1 MTAILLGTGLSSC
14 ENSDTAERQVI
25 LTEELP
31 LSISRV
37 DIPDKPASRAA
48 ALDQSKHIGFY
59 RTSDNGY
66 TALNNIE
73 GQYSSGKWTPV
84 SNINLGQNTAKL
96 AVYYPY
102 TAGAGATIPLSAAVF
117 NGDESIF
124 LCAKRFDAT
133 NQSIYGSNSISV
145 ILDHVY
151 TRLKITLAKGTN
163 YNASAKPDWTI
174 LKVQNAGMKSNGTY
188 NPLTDTYPATS
199 GNNYYEV
206 SGMTGKQ
213 LGDSPAV
220 DLRLIPCTLSGNL
233 EITITV
239 GGKAMSVSTA
249 KIPDGKLERGK
260 QYNLTITVD
269 PTSLAISSISTLD
282 WTSSTVSGDYE
293 TN

>member
-1 MTAILLGTGLSSC
+1 MAAILLGTGLLSC

-31 LSISRV
+31 LVISRV
-37 DIPDKPASRAA
+37 DIPDKPATRA
-48 ALDQSKHIGFY
+48 ALDQTKHIGFY
-59 RTSDNGY
+59 RTNE
-66 TALNNIE
+66 NNYSAINNME
-73 GQYSSGKWTPV
+73 GQYSAGKWKPV
-84 SNINLGQNTAKL
+84 SGTINLGQNTAKL

-102 TAGAGATIPLSAAVF
+102 DSSYGATMALSAAVF
-117 NGDESIF
+117 DGDESIF

-133 NQSIYGSNSISV
+133 NQSIYGANSISV

-174 LKVQNAGMKSNGTY
+174 LKVQNTGMRSNGTY

-213 LGDSPAV
+213 LGDNPAV

-233 EITITV
+233 DITITV

-249 KIPDGKLERGK
+249 NIPDGKLERGK
-260 QYNLTITVD
+260 QYNLTITVN
-269 PTSLAISSISTLD
+269 PTSLVITSINTLD
-282 WTSSTVSGDYE
+282 WTSSAVSGDYE